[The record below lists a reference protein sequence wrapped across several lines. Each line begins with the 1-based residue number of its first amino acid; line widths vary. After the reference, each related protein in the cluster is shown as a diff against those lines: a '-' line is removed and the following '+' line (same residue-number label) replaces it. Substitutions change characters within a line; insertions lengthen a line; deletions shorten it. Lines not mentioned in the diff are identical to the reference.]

1 LVEDPQI
8 SVAKTLRAQD
18 ATHVSLVSE
27 SGWPLPLS
35 LVDGITFRGC
45 LGAGPGGGEER
56 VDVGVACEVADDR
69 TNGTDM
75 ELKPLGDF
83 AGGYRFVAVRATV
96 LSAMAVSPD
105 RLADGHKS
113 FVPERLDCVP

>member
-1 LVEDPQI
+1 MIGRGPPNLGNQNTKGE
-8 SVAKTLRAQD
+8 D

-83 AGGYRFVAVRATV
+83 AGGYRFVAIRATD

-105 RLADGHKS
+105 RVADGHKS
-113 FVPERLDCVP
+113 FVP